1 MSIYFDFKTINELTG
16 FDDYR
21 QQKEYTLEELAQYN
35 GSNGRPAY
43 VAIEG
48 VIYDVSNLETW
59 DEGMHFGLMAGQDL
73 SEQFYSCH
81 GIVQILKNAPKVG
94 TLLDEDDMDD
104 MNGMDNMNNTN
115 GMSNMNRYYST
126 PMNRQVAQQ
135 DTSKFTPDDWI
146 RYITPL
152 VTYALRE
159 PSQGM
164 NSQRIYQKAILMGV
178 LVGLGRSP
186 QEAINQVQQWQNS
199 GASQLLKVGT
209 GTTGGMGTDGGTG
222 TGTGTTGGMGTG
234 GGTGTGTGATG
245 GMGTSG
251 GTGTGM
257 GTTGGMGAG
266 GGTGTGMGT
275 TGGMGT
281 SGGTGTGMGTI
292 GGMGTAGG
300 MGTGAGT
307 GGMGTTGGFGAG
319 TGTGA
324 SGGTM
329 GTGGGTGIGGS
340 MGTGGGTGG
349 NTGTGNMGSRNRLIF
364 DE

>member
-16 FDDYR
+16 FNAYR

-35 GSNGRPAY
+35 GSSGRPAY

-48 VIYDVSNLETW
+48 IVYDVSNQEDW
-59 DEGMHFGLMAGQDL
+59 DEGMHFGIMAGRDL
-73 SEQFYSCH
+73 SDQFYSCH
-81 GIVQILKNAPKVG
+81 GIAQILKNAPKVG

-104 MNGMDNMNNTN
+104 MNGMNNMNDMN
-115 GMSNMNRYYST
+115 NMNRYYIT

-199 GASQLLKVGT
+199 GESQLLKGGTGTTGTGT
-209 GTTGGMGTDGGTG
+209 GTTGGMGTGGGTG
-222 TGTGTTGGMGTG
+222 IGTGTTGGMGAGGGTGIGTGTTGGMGTG
-234 GGTGTGTGATG
+234 GGTGTGTG
-245 GMGTSG
+245 
-251 GTGTGM
+251 
-257 GTTGGMGAG
+257 
-266 GGTGTGMGT
+266 T

-281 SGGTGTGMGTI
+281 
-292 GGMGTAGG
+292 AGS

-307 GGMGTTGGFGAG
+307 GGMGTVGGIGTGIGTTGGFGAG

>member
-16 FDDYR
+16 FNDYR

-35 GSNGRPAY
+35 GSNGKPAY

-48 VIYDVSNLETW
+48 IVYDVSNLETW

-94 TLLDEDDMDD
+94 TLLDEDDMD
-104 MNGMDNMNNTN
+104 NMN
-115 GMSNMNRYYST
+115 GMSNMNRYYNT

-199 GASQLLKVGT
+199 GASQLLKGGT
-209 GTTGGMGTDGGTG
+209 GTTGTG
-222 TGTGTTGGMGTG
+222 TGTGTTGGMGT
-234 GGTGTGTGATG
+234 TGT
-245 GMGTSG
+245 
-251 GTGTGM
+251 
-257 GTTGGMGAG
+257 
-266 GGTGTGMGT
+266 GT

-281 SGGTGTGMGTI
+281 AGGIGTGLGTTAGIGTDVGTTGTGVPPGTGTMGSGLGTGVGTGIAGGIGPAAGPAVGVGGTGT
-292 GGMGTAGG
+292 
-300 MGTGAGT
+300 AGT
-307 GGMGTTGGFGAG
+307 GTTGGFGPG
-319 TGTGA
+319 TRTEA
-324 SGGTM
+324 DEDT
-329 GTGGGTGIGGS
+329 TD
-340 MGTGGGTGG
+340 
-349 NTGTGNMGSRNRLIF
+349 TGTGNMGARNRLIF